1 MTVSREWPIGNQVKF
16 RLGRAIAIWGDV
28 VAYILDAVGEEFTF
42 LELEGYTVFHENI
55 ADAFEQAKQGLEDGS
70 PQEDVVDNDAAAKVR
85 GVGRVAGAVESLPL
99 FFEDAHHTGVK
110 ARCITRSKRH
120 NRKAVFVVVWGE
132 KSEFLLI
139 LGAYTDLVISGFVVE
154 SNKEEAAGGITE
166 IIDSIVAA
174 GNWVFEWQSGLVQSA
189 VGDAEAPNK
198 VGDVD
203 DVFLMWFCSKD
214 NRRSSRFEAFVDP
227 AVGL

>member
-42 LELEGYTVFHENI
+42 LELESHTVFHEDI
-55 ADAFEQAKQGLEDGS
+55 ANTFEQPKQGLEDGS

-85 GVGRVAGAVESLPL
+85 GVGRVAGTVKSLPL

-110 ARCITRSKRH
+110 TRCITRSKRH
-120 NRKAVFVVVWGE
+120 NSKAVFVVVWGE

-154 SNKEEAAGGITE
+154 SNKEEAAGGVTE

-174 GNWVFEWQSGLVQSA
+174 GDWVFEWQSGLVQSA

-203 DVFLMWFCSKD
+203 DVFLMWFGSEND
-214 NRRSSRFEAFVDP
+214 GGTPRSETFADP
-227 AVGL
+227 RICF